1 MSIKKR
7 GRIQR
12 VINNP
17 LVYLRS
23 IILRIPFLSDE
34 QRIKIMWKRW
44 MNYPLNLKTPTTFNE
59 KLQWMKLNDRNP
71 LYTTLVDKYAVKD
84 YVRNIIGDQY
94 IIPTLAV
101 WDTVEDI
108 DLSVLPKQF
117 VLKTTHD
124 SGGVCICRDK
134 DTFDFDAAKEKLNRS
149 LHYDY
154 YKLAAEWPYKNVPR
168 RIIAEEYLEDR
179 TYHELRDY
187 KFFCFDGVVNFF
199 KIDFNR
205 QTNHRANYYDRNG
218 MLMPFGEAAFPPD
231 PDKKLEIPSNL
242 QEMIRLAERLSQK
255 EHFCRIDLYNIKE
268 KIYFGEITLYPASG
282 LGKFTPDNFD
292 EIIGKMLILPEKR
305 MGGIL

>member
-12 VINNP
+12 VIKNP

-84 YVRNIIGDQY
+84 YVRNIIGNQY

-154 YKLAAEWPYKNVPR
+154 YKLAAEWPYKDVQR
-168 RIIAEEYLEDR
+168 RIIAEEYLEDNR
-179 TYHELRDY
+179 YHELRDY
-187 KFFCFDGVVNFF
+187 KFFCFSGKVKALFIATERQHRAEPYFDFF
-199 KIDFNR
+199 DRDFNHLDIV
-205 QTNHRANYYDRNG
+205 QGHPQAPIPPEKPVNYD
-218 MLMPFGEAAFPPD
+218 LMIE
-231 PDKKLEIPSNL
+231 
-242 QEMIRLAERLSQK
+242 LAEILSKDLSQVRVDFYEVNGK
-255 EHFCRIDLYNIKE
+255 V
-268 KIYFGEITLYPASG
+268 YFGELTFFHHSG
-282 LGKFTPDNFD
+282 IVPFEPREWDKVFGDWFQ
-292 EIIGKMLILPEKR
+292 LPQK
-305 MGGIL
+305 